1 MVHLDDGVG
10 QEHHLLLEGTSV
22 LGQGFLLL
30 LCLLVLLAPPLFFS
44 LIGVFAGSLGF
55 LSHLLQLLFLS
66 LCLLF
71 LLGFILLLALK
82 LRFRQLA
89 VEALVGLL
97 EEGHVVVEFHQVE
110 RSVECHVAVGVDGV
124 SVVVSI
130 LVVGSL
136 VPGIGRVVV
145 GVGVHPVEYG
155 QQVERQLIGCGKR
168 LIVVERCTEVLD
180 ACPHRVLPGM
190 ILVGVE
196 IFVDGCVRLLYLCV
210 CGTAEVG
217 VQVLGEV
224 PAHGE
229 LSVPEEL
236 LAERERQLRVLCR
249 LHVALLQLVVVARH
263 LGVERHI
270 LRQPVQSES
279 LQYVEP
285 LAAVLYLL
293 ERLPRLV
300 DWSPRIVERSTP
312 VVLFLVNG
320 GLARGSL
327 VRVAVGEGE
336 VGRVVWHGVTLGGD
350 SYPCVGD
357 GEVGIGDLSHGDALY
372 GVALVS
378 RSSRVECVLEF
389 HVGVHRVVLGRG
401 LLLGDAVI

>member
-1 MVHLDDGVG
+1 
-10 QEHHLLLEGTSV
+10 
-22 LGQGFLLL
+22 
-30 LCLLVLLAPPLFFS
+30 
-44 LIGVFAGSLGF
+44 
-55 LSHLLQLLFLS
+55 
-66 LCLLF
+66 
-71 LLGFILLLALK
+71 
-82 LRFRQLA
+82 
-89 VEALVGLL
+89 
-97 EEGHVVVEFHQVE
+97 
-110 RSVECHVAVGVDGV
+110 
-124 SVVVSI
+124 
-130 LVVGSL
+130 
-136 VPGIGRVVV
+136 
-145 GVGVHPVEYG
+145 
-155 QQVERQLIGCGKR
+155 
-168 LIVVERCTEVLD
+168 
-180 ACPHRVLPGM
+180 M
-190 ILVGVE
+190 ILVGIEV
-196 IFVDGCVRLLYLCV
+196 FVDRCVRLLYLCV
-210 CGTAEVG
+210 CGASEVG

-249 LHVALLQLVVVARH
+249 LHVALLQFVVVARH

-300 DWSPRIVERSTP
+300 DRSPRIVERSTP

-350 SYPCVGD
+350 SYPCV
-357 GEVGIGDLSHGDALY
+357 
-372 GVALVS
+372 
-378 RSSRVECVLEF
+378 
-389 HVGVHRVVLGRG
+389 
-401 LLLGDAVI
+401 